1 MKLSQIATALLL
13 LPLTVLAA
21 KKSVNDRFQQFHTK
35 QVSASGP
42 VKLDDT
48 LYSQLTAAPRN
59 YSAAVLLTALD
70 PRFGCGLCH
79 DFQGEWDTLA
89 KSWTKGDKN
98 TNLIFGT
105 LDFEKGKGTFQ
116 SVGHTYTNV
125 HITES

>member
-13 LPLTVLAA
+13 PLTALAA
-21 KKSVNDRFQQFHTK
+21 KKSSSDRFQQFHSK
-35 QVSASGP
+35 QLSASGP

-48 LYSQLTAAPRN
+48 SYSQLTAAPRN

-70 PRFGCGLCH
+70 ARFGCGLCH
-79 DFQGEWDTLA
+79 DFQGEWDTLG

-98 TNLIFGT
+98 TNLLFGT

-116 SVGHTYTNV
+116 SVWQTF
-125 HITES
+125 TEVVSTGS